1 MQLHELSP
9 KTKRRGI
16 KRVGR
21 GGKRGTYSGRG
32 QKGQHSRSGRKI
44 QPAEMGVISK
54 IPKLRGIKN
63 KPKSKLTF
71 EANVEELGKIFKK
84 TTTINKKTL
93 LSMGLIK
100 HMSDNAKILGNGE
113 VTQAFTI
120 EGIAISKQAEEKIKA
135 AGGTVTK

>member
-16 KRVGR
+16 KRIGR

-44 QPAEMGVISK
+44 QPAEMNVISK

-63 KPKSKLTF
+63 KPKSVVVF
-71 EANVEELGKIFKK
+71 ETNVGYLSSIFKNTK
-84 TTTINKKTL
+84 TINKKVL
-93 LSMGLIK
+93 LDMGLIK
-100 HMSDNAKILGNGE
+100 RMRDNAKILGNGE
-113 VTQAFTI
+113 VKQAFTI
-120 EGIAISKQAEEKIKA
+120 EGIAVSKQAEEKIKA